1 MRFLVDANLSPR
13 VAQLLSAAGHD
24 AVAVRDLGLQDAPDD
39 EILDRAQLENRV
51 LVPHDTDFGTLLAFR
66 GQSKPSFVRSAD
78 PLTAEQ
84 VAEMITGNF
93 DVMAD
98 DLSAGPSPRSLKGTS
113 AHADCLSSSRLP
125 AFLTWR
131 AGIIPDVWTSARRSV
146 GRCARSA
153 ERNRACALE
162 LIDRLVK
169 GHDLDALDEYTPNS
183 AVLASGAGFVRAFP
197 DLVGRRAGSSPK
209 ATWSSCS
216 MRFGAR
222 STVLGWSSK
231 SPPGDPSIRR
241 SCWRSRFDGD
251 G

>member
-66 GQSKPSFVRSAD
+66 GQSKPSFVLVRSAD

-98 DLSAGPSPRSLKGTS
+98 DLSAGAIATFAQGHLRSR
-113 AHADCLSSSRLP
+113 RLP
-125 AFLTWR
+125 L
-131 AGIIPDVWTSARRSV
+131 
-146 GRCARSA
+146 
-153 ERNRACALE
+153 
-162 LIDRLVK
+162 K
-169 GHDLDALDEYTPNS
+169 
-183 AVLASGAGFVRAFP
+183 
-197 DLVGRRAGSSPK
+197 
-209 ATWSSCS
+209 
-216 MRFGAR
+216 
-222 STVLGWSSK
+222 
-231 SPPGDPSIRR
+231 
-241 SCWRSRFDGD
+241 
-251 G
+251 